1 MTKAIVVRETG
12 GPEVLKYETIELADP
27 REGEALVRHTAIG
40 VNFIDVYFRSGLYP
54 SPTGMPFIPG
64 NEGAGIVE
72 AVGPG
77 VTHVKAGDRVAYVG
91 PIGSYAES
99 RIVPA
104 DRLVVLPDDISD
116 RTAAAMMVKGI
127 TAQFL
132 LCRTFK
138 VVEGHTILFHAA
150 SGGVGLIACQWAK
163 ALGATIIGTVGSAE
177 KAELAKA
184 HGAHHTINYRTE
196 SFVDR
201 VQEITGGKGVDV
213 VYDSIGQDTYPGSL
227 DCLRPLGMWVSFGQ
241 SSGPISN
248 FNLADLALKGSLF
261 ATRPTIFNYIAERSD
276 LEQSANDLF
285 NIVSSGRVK
294 VPVRQEFALA
304 DARAAHEALEG
315 RKTTGASI
323 LTL

>member
-12 GPEVLKYETIELADP
+12 GPEVLRYEPIELADP
-27 REGEALVRHTAIG
+27 KQGEALVRHSAIG
-40 VNFIDVYFRSGLYP
+40 VNFIDIYFRSGLYP
-54 SPTGMPFIPG
+54 SPNGMPFIPG

-72 AVGPG
+72 AVGPD
-77 VTHVKAGDRVAYVG
+77 VSHVKVGDRVAYVG
-91 PIGSYAES
+91 PIGSYAER

-104 DRLVVLPDDISD
+104 DRLVSLPDDISD
-116 RTAAAMMVKGI
+116 KTAAAMMVKGI

-138 VVEGHTILFHAA
+138 VDEGHTILFHAA

-163 ALGATIIGTVGSAE
+163 ALGATIIGTVGSSE

-184 HGAHHTINYRTE
+184 HGAHHTINYRDE
-196 SFVDR
+196 DFVER
-201 VQEITGGKGVDV
+201 VSDITGGKGVDV

-227 DCLRPLGMWVSFGQ
+227 DCLKAMGMWVSFGQ
-241 SSGPISN
+241 SSGSITN

-261 ATRPTIFNYIAERSD
+261 ATRPTIFNYIAERAD

-285 NIVSSGRVK
+285 NVVSSGRVK
-294 VPVRQEFALA
+294 IPIHQEFALS
-304 DARAAHEALEG
+304 DARSAHEALEG
-315 RKTTGASI
+315 RRTTGASI
-323 LTL
+323 LTV

>member
-27 REGEALVRHTAIG
+27 RQGEALVRHTAIG
-40 VNFIDVYFRSGLYP
+40 VNFIDVYFRTGLYP

-64 NEGAGIVE
+64 NEGAGVVE

-77 VTHVKAGDRVAYVG
+77 VTEVKVGDRVAYVG

-116 RTAAAMMVKGI
+116 KTAAAMMVKGI

-138 VVEGHTILFHAA
+138 VIEGHTILFHAA

-196 SFVDR
+196 DFVER

-213 VYDSIGQDTYPGSL
+213 VYDSVGQDTYPGSL
-227 DCLRPLGMWVSFGQ
+227 DCLKPLGMWVSFGQ
-241 SSGPISN
+241 SSGAITN

-261 ATRPTIFNYIAERSD
+261 ATRPTIFNYIAERDD

-285 NIVSSGRVK
+285 NIVSSGRVAI
-294 VPVRQEFALA
+294 PVHQEFALA

-315 RKTTGASI
+315 RRTTGASI
-323 LTL
+323 LTV

>member
-12 GPEVLKYETIELADP
+12 GPEVLNYETIDLADP
-27 REGEALVRHTAIG
+27 KEGEALVRHAAIG

-77 VTHVKAGDRVAYVG
+77 VSHVKAGDRVAYVG

-104 DRLVVLPDDISD
+104 DRLVELPDDISD
-116 RTAAAMMVKGI
+116 KTAAAMMLKGI

-138 VVEGHTILFHAA
+138 VAEGHTILFHAA

-196 SFVDR
+196 DFVAR

-227 DCLRPLGMWVSFGQ
+227 DSLKPLGMWVSFGQ
-241 SSGPISN
+241 ASGPIAN

-285 NIVSSGRVK
+285 NVVSSGRVK
-294 VPVRQEFALA
+294 IPVHQEYALA
-304 DARAAHEALEG
+304 DARDAHEALES
-315 RKTTGASI
+315 RRTTGASI
-323 LTL
+323 LTV